1 MSQYSALDEDFWI
14 VRHSVRLTL
23 CTCVCPCLN
32 VRVRECVYCD
42 YWKIFVGN
50 CCGFENGELRAR
62 IVCRCVFVRK
72 CQRVTGCA
80 YRVGSRRGWVNCQ
93 HYCSQSLDCCIFF
106 LFSSSHV
113 VAEWMLRLS
122 SLHQR
127 QKKIIFW
134 PMLMIVRGWLTLD
147 RTIYFSRHTN
157 YMSPSF
163 HSPFISIH
171 LQMKSKEYDE
181 IVYPFLL
188 VWPSFAPSLLTPF
201 SWHFL
206 KGNNENNYSTV
217 LQEWNTMKTK
227 GVMFSTCG
235 EIVCR
240 WW

>member
-1 MSQYSALDEDFWI
+1 MSASDWMCVSSRESSRMSQLPTLL
-14 VRHSVRLTL
+14 LTESWL
-23 CTCVCPCLN
+23 L
-32 VRVRECVYCD
+32 Y
-42 YWKIFVGN
+42 FL
-50 CCGFENGELRAR
+50 F
-62 IVCRCVFVRK
+62 
-72 CQRVTGCA
+72 
-80 YRVGSRRGWVNCQ
+80 
-93 HYCSQSLDCCIFF
+93 IFF
-106 LFSSSHV
+106 
-113 VAEWMLRLS
+113 VARRRRVNAEIIVPPS
-122 SLHQR
+122 TT
-127 QKKIIFW
+127 KKIIFW